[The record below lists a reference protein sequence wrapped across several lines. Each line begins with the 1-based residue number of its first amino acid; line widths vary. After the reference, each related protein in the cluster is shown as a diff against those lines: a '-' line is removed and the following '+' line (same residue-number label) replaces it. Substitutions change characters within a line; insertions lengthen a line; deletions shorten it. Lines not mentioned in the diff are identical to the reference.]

1 MLWLHTARAKNPERT
16 QIPNQTHLSTSDS
29 YEYHPDISWTPP
41 RHPPDTPQTSPGNKR
56 CQQMT
61 TDANRDKEPARDT
74 PRHWRVL
81 FEYVWQCQLA
91 FVGVFLFMEVTRGC
105 LGDVWGCLRGVW
117 GVSEGI
123 WVLFLEI
130 GSAQMCFGFSAFAV
144 RSHNIILAQP
154 GKAWLFSPDHSE
166 TSKYQ
171 NVSIWGWQ
179 KWLSC
184 MISLFFNARQ
194 KDIRNGSSCKWSPC
208 IIVPPLRI
216 LIQFC
221 DTFNLLMSYSTFS
234 VDDSKYEISCLASCI
249 KGSCVVLPLLS
260 GVHI

>member
-91 FVGVFLFMEVTRGC
+91 FVGVFLFMEVTRG
-105 LGDVWGCLRGVW
+105 VWGT
-117 GVSEGI
+117 
-123 WVLFLEI
+123 LFWHSLERHD
-130 GSAQMCFGFSAFAV
+130 F
-144 RSHNIILAQP
+144 
-154 GKAWLFSPDHSE
+154 FSPDHSE

-194 KDIRNGSSCKWSPC
+194 KDIKNGSCKWSPC
-208 IIVPPLRI
+208 IWVFSEKVEVLQHKLYYWKRVGVS
-216 LIQFC
+216 LQFVWII
-221 DTFNLLMSYSTFS
+221 TGNQ
-234 VDDSKYEISCLASCI
+234 
-249 KGSCVVLPLLS
+249 
-260 GVHI
+260 